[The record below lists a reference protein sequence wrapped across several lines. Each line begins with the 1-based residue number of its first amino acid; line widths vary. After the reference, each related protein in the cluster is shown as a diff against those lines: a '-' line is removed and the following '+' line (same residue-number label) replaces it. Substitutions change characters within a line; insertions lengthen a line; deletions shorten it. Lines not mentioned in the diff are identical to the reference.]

1 MKITGIILLFI
12 VFSNCLIAQ
21 ETDTINTEQEK
32 ISPVIIDDNEDEV
45 SVSMDEIVKFDE
57 KGDTTRI
64 KIRENELIIVE
75 GDTTRIKIGDKNISI
90 IEGDDGTSVKVTESE
105 DDEEEYSTKKKKK
118 FKGHWSGIDF
128 GLNNFVDH
136 EFSMTR
142 TGEEQFMDLYT
153 GKSWNF
159 NLNIKQYSIGFGTD
173 RLGLVT
179 GLGLEF
185 NNYHFDGDN
194 NIQEVDGNIVTKD
207 DYPSTLTKSKLKT
220 TFLTVPLLLE
230 GQMFGAKRSK
240 RIHVSGGVIGGLKLG
255 SSSKVIY
262 KEDGNRKKDKTRDDF
277 NINPLR
283 YGLTARLGYKALNVY
298 ANYYMTPFFEK
309 NNDPELYPVAVG
321 LSIGF

>member
-1 MKITGIILLFI
+1 MKKTGFILLLI
-12 VFSNCLIAQ
+12 IFSHSLIAQ
-21 ETDTINTEQEK
+21 ETDTLNTEQEK
-32 ISPVIIDDNEDEV
+32 VTPVIIDDNENEV

-64 KIRENELIIVE
+64 KI
-75 GDTTRIKIGDKNISI
+75 GDKDISI
-90 IEGDDGTSVKVTESE
+90 IEDDDGTSVKVTDS
-105 DDEEEYSTKKKKK
+105 DDEDKESATKKKKK

-142 TGEEQFMDLYT
+142 TGGEQFMDLNT

-159 NLNIKQYSIGFGTD
+159 NLNLKQYSIGFGTD

-185 NNYHFDGDN
+185 NNYHFDADN
-194 NIQEVDGNIVTKD
+194 SIQEVDGNIITKD

-230 GQMFGAKRSK
+230 AQMFGAKRSK

-255 SSSKVIY
+255 SYTKVIY
-262 KEDGNRKKDKTRDDF
+262 KEDGNRKKDKTKDDF

-283 YGLTARLGYKALNVY
+283 YGLTARLGYKTLNVF

-309 NNDPELYPVAVG
+309 NDDPELYPVAVG